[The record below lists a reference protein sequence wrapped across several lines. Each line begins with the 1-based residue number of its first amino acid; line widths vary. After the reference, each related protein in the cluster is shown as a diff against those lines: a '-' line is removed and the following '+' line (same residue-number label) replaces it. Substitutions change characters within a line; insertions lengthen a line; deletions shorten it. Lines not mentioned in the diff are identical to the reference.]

1 MSAPCVLLILD
12 GWGKA
17 APGPGNA
24 VSLARTPNMDR
35 LFRECPHGELKCMGR
50 DVGLP
55 DGLMGNSEVG
65 HLNLGAGRIVYQ
77 DIMRIDMAIESG
89 ELARNTE
96 LLRLARSV
104 RESTGRAHLL
114 GLVSDGGVHSMQT
127 HLDAL
132 VRILADEG
140 VRDICIHAFLDGR
153 DTPPRSGLG
162 YIRTLEDS
170 LAKMGAG
177 RIATVSGRYYAMDR
191 DQRWERVQLAYDAL
205 TRGMGPAAS
214 SAVQAVEE
222 AYAAGESDEFVKP
235 RVIVRDGAPSGLV
248 GDGDGV
254 LFFNFRADRARE
266 MVRALTTEEFMG
278 FERGRKPDLCA
289 CATMTLYDNAFDLPV
304 LFPPAGMDRIL
315 GQVLAERG
323 LRQLRT
329 AETEKYAHVT
339 YFFNGGR
346 ETPFEGEDRQLLPS
360 PRDVAT
366 YDQKPEMSVRQVT
379 ATLLSALDSG
389 QYAFIVCNFA
399 NLDMVGH
406 TGVIPAAVQACE
418 AVDECLGLVMDK
430 VRSLGGTLLV
440 TADHGNAEDMLDEAG
455 NMKTSHSL
463 NPVPFVYC
471 GPGRVRVRD
480 GRLADVAPTV
490 LAVLGLPKPDEMT
503 GASLL
508 DV

>member
-153 DTPPRSGLG
+153 DTPPRSGLE
-162 YIRTLEDS
+162 YIQILEES
-170 LAKMGAG
+170 LAK
-177 RIATVSGRYYAMDR
+177 
-191 DQRWERVQLAYDAL
+191 
-205 TRGMGPAAS
+205 AS
-214 SAVQAVEE
+214 S
-222 AYAAGESDEFVKP
+222 
-235 RVIVRDGAPSGLV
+235 
-248 GDGDGV
+248 
-254 LFFNFRADRARE
+254 
-266 MVRALTTEEFMG
+266 
-278 FERGRKPDLCA
+278 
-289 CATMTLYDNAFDLPV
+289 
-304 LFPPAGMDRIL
+304 
-315 GQVLAERG
+315 
-323 LRQLRT
+323 
-329 AETEKYAHVT
+329 
-339 YFFNGGR
+339 
-346 ETPFEGEDRQLLPS
+346 
-360 PRDVAT
+360 
-366 YDQKPEMSVRQVT
+366 
-379 ATLLSALDSG
+379 
-389 QYAFIVCNFA
+389 
-399 NLDMVGH
+399 
-406 TGVIPAAVQACE
+406 
-418 AVDECLGLVMDK
+418 
-430 VRSLGGTLLV
+430 
-440 TADHGNAEDMLDEAG
+440 
-455 NMKTSHSL
+455 
-463 NPVPFVYC
+463 
-471 GPGRVRVRD
+471 
-480 GRLADVAPTV
+480 
-490 LAVLGLPKPDEMT
+490 
-503 GASLL
+503 
-508 DV
+508 

>member
-162 YIRTLEDS
+162 YIQTLEES

-191 DQRWERVQLAYDAL
+191 DQ
-205 TRGMGPAAS
+205 
-214 SAVQAVEE
+214 
-222 AYAAGESDEFVKP
+222 
-235 RVIVRDGAPSGLV
+235 
-248 GDGDGV
+248 
-254 LFFNFRADRARE
+254 
-266 MVRALTTEEFMG
+266 
-278 FERGRKPDLCA
+278 
-289 CATMTLYDNAFDLPV
+289 
-304 LFPPAGMDRIL
+304 
-315 GQVLAERG
+315 
-323 LRQLRT
+323 
-329 AETEKYAHVT
+329 H
-339 YFFNGGR
+339 
-346 ETPFEGEDRQLLPS
+346 
-360 PRDVAT
+360 
-366 YDQKPEMSVRQVT
+366 
-379 ATLLSALDSG
+379 
-389 QYAFIVCNFA
+389 
-399 NLDMVGH
+399 
-406 TGVIPAAVQACE
+406 
-418 AVDECLGLVMDK
+418 
-430 VRSLGGTLLV
+430 
-440 TADHGNAEDMLDEAG
+440 
-455 NMKTSHSL
+455 
-463 NPVPFVYC
+463 
-471 GPGRVRVRD
+471 
-480 GRLADVAPTV
+480 
-490 LAVLGLPKPDEMT
+490 
-503 GASLL
+503 
-508 DV
+508 